1 MLTENFR
8 LLAGTF
14 FQEYRIAGK
23 TGLTVANIPA
33 KVFIVI
39 YVLTNWSVKTNIS
52 VISAISA
59 ISAIS
64 VISNISNTSN
74 TSVISDKSMILFLYS
89 VSIFDI
95 LF

>member
-39 YVLTNWSVKTNIS
+39 YVLTNWSVKTNLSI
-52 VISAISA
+52 
-59 ISAIS
+59 IS
-64 VISNISNTSN
+64 VISNISNISN
-74 TSVISDKSMILFLYS
+74 ISVISDKSMILFLYS

>member
-39 YVLTNWSVKTNIS
+39 YVLTNWSVKTNLSI
-52 VISAISA
+52 
-59 ISAIS
+59 IS
-64 VISNISNTSN
+64 VISNISNISN
-74 TSVISDKSMILFLYS
+74 ISVISDKSMILFLYS

-95 LF
+95 LFYYSN

>member
-39 YVLTNWSVKTNIS
+39 YVLTNWSVKTNLSIIS
-52 VISAISA
+52 IISI
-59 ISAIS
+59 IS
-64 VISNISNTSN
+64 VISNISNTL
-74 TSVISDKSMILFLYS
+74 VISDKSMILFLHS